1 MIDEIKELTDKHI
14 NRIIEVRRHLHQNP
28 ELSFKEF
35 NTAKYIS
42 KVLTQYNITH
52 KTGIVKTGIVGVIK
66 GLDSQPTKVIALR
79 ADLDALPISE
89 NTGLSFSS
97 VNDGV
102 MHACGHD
109 VHAASLLG
117 TLIVLNDLKEK
128 FYGSIKFLFQ
138 PGEEELPG
146 GAKLMIESNV
156 LENPN
161 VGRIIGQHVYP
172 DLETGKV
179 GFKSGIYMASAD
191 EIYFKVI
198 GKGGHAAL
206 PHTFIDPILI
216 TSHIIVALQQIVS
229 RSASPYIPTVLSFG
243 DIVGKGA
250 TNVIPDFVSV
260 KGTFRTF
267 DEKWR
272 LEAHSKMIKMAE
284 TIAESMGA
292 VCEFEVRR
300 GYPVLKNDINTTLV
314 AKNAAIDFLGKE
326 NVIDLDLRM
335 TAEDFAYYSHKVPSC
350 FYRLGTSNKDKNIGG
365 SLHNSKLTIDED
377 AIQIGIG
384 LMSYISLKQ
393 LADM

>member
-1 MIDEIKELTDKHI
+1 
-14 NRIIEVRRHLHQNP
+14 
-28 ELSFKEF
+28 
-35 NTAKYIS
+35 
-42 KVLTQYNITH
+42 
-52 KTGIVKTGIVGVIK
+52 
-66 GLDSQPTKVIALR
+66 
-79 ADLDALPISE
+79 
-89 NTGLSFSS
+89 
-97 VNDGV
+97 
-102 MHACGHD
+102 
-109 VHAASLLG
+109 
-117 TLIVLNDLKEK
+117 
-128 FYGSIKFLFQ
+128 
-138 PGEEELPG
+138 
-146 GAKLMIESNV
+146 MIESNV

>member
-128 FYGSIKFLFQ
+128 FYGSIKFYF
-138 PGEEELPG
+138 
-146 GAKLMIESNV
+146 S
-156 LENPN
+156 LERKSYQ
-161 VGRIIGQHVYP
+161 VG
-172 DLETGKV
+172 L
-179 GFKSGIYMASAD
+179 
-191 EIYFKVI
+191 
-198 GKGGHAAL
+198 
-206 PHTFIDPILI
+206 
-216 TSHIIVALQQIVS
+216 
-229 RSASPYIPTVLSFG
+229 
-243 DIVGKGA
+243 
-250 TNVIPDFVSV
+250 N
-260 KGTFRTF
+260 
-267 DEKWR
+267 
-272 LEAHSKMIKMAE
+272 
-284 TIAESMGA
+284 
-292 VCEFEVRR
+292 
-300 GYPVLKNDINTTLV
+300 
-314 AKNAAIDFLGKE
+314 
-326 NVIDLDLRM
+326 
-335 TAEDFAYYSHKVPSC
+335 
-350 FYRLGTSNKDKNIGG
+350 
-365 SLHNSKLTIDED
+365 
-377 AIQIGIG
+377 
-384 LMSYISLKQ
+384 
-393 LADM
+393 